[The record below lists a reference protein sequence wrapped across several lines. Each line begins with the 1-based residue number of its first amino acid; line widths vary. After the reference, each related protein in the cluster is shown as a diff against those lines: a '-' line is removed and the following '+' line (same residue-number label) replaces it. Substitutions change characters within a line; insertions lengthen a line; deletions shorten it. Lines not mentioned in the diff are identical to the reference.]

1 MASLYENTARSLNL
15 ANVVSKLR
23 TKEYSSSRTHVICV
37 KPCHILHSRALSRA
51 L

>member
-1 MASLYENTARSLNL
+1 MTSLYENTARSLYL
-15 ANVVSKLR
+15 ANVRGFQR
-23 TKEYSSSRTHVICV
+23 TKEYSSSRTHVICI